1 MSNQVIKGKWAL
13 ITGATA
19 GIGESFS
26 RLLAEKGFNI
36 ILVARDLPRL
46 NERAAALEA
55 NFKVETKVIQADL
68 ATDAGCQTIE
78 DFISANEVEVLI
90 NNAGFGINKS
100 FLVSEISAEQQ
111 MFDVL
116 VRTPMRLMHV
126 ALPQMK
132 ARDTGTIIN
141 VSSVAAWI
149 AGGSYSASK
158 SYLTVLSESLHTEL
172 SSTKVKVSALTPG
185 FTRTEFH
192 QRGRMKM
199 GALPNFMW
207 LNADVLVAKAWS
219 DSQKG
224 SAISVPGWQYI
235 VLSTFL
241 RFGPRPLIRKLGM
254 NVRVRQRNKQ
264 NFTPTSQVFLGLG
277 AVGFR
282 LVR

>member
-1 MSNQVIKGKWAL
+1 MSNQDNNGKWTL
-13 ITGATA
+13 VTGATA

-26 RLLAEKGFNI
+26 RLLAEKGFNLV
-36 ILVARDLPRL
+36 LVARDLPRL
-46 NERAAALEA
+46 NERASALET

-68 ATDAGCQTIE
+68 ATDAGCLVVE
-78 DFISANEVEVLI
+78 EFISANDVEVLI

-126 ALPQMK
+126 ILPQMK
-132 ARDTGTIIN
+132 ERDSGTIIN

-172 SSTKVKVSALTPG
+172 ASTNVKVSALAPG

-207 LNADVLVAKAWS
+207 LNADDLVAKAWA

-224 SAISVPGWQYI
+224 SAISVPGWQYQ
-235 VLSTFL
+235 VLSSFL

-254 NVRVRQRNKQ
+254 SVRVRQRNK
-264 NFTPTSQVFLGLG
+264 
-277 AVGFR
+277 
-282 LVR
+282 